1 MPSWE
6 EPISN
11 DERDRVLDKI
21 ASQVVGRGL
30 ETPAI
35 LFLEMH
41 KPLTFMASQGLVVT
55 SPLLAPLIGFERVHT
70 VSRLLEDRSN
80 VERLIRRIE
89 DLTMQKRTP
98 VEGETP

>member
-6 EPISN
+6 EPISD

-21 ASQVVGRGL
+21 ANQVVGRGL

-70 VSRLLEDRSN
+70 VSRLLEDRNN

-89 DLTMQKRTP
+89 DLTMQRRTP

>member
-6 EPISN
+6 EPIS
-11 DERDRVLDKI
+11 DEERDRVLEKI
-21 ASQVVGRGL
+21 ANQVVGRGL

-70 VSRLLEDRSN
+70 VSRLLEDRNN

-89 DLTMQKRTP
+89 DLTMQRRTP